1 VRRPLLVARGLGAGG
16 PWAAAF
22 VVAVFWRFLT
32 PEPLAVFG
40 QGDVRAVVWP
50 LLPVVLAAMVPA
62 STAFC
67 ERALEQVCP
76 RPWRELRLRS
86 LAMVMGA
93 AALVV
98 VTSGHDLVVVTRNTA
113 LLVGLAY
120 LGASLIPAGLGWVPV
135 VVYPSSCWLLGTRS
149 SGIHASWAVLLRP
162 PDDPA
167 ATAAAVVVALAG
179 VVAFVGW
186 AGAPRR

>member
-1 VRRPLLVARGLGAGG
+1 LVIALA
-16 PWAAAF
+16 
-22 VVAVFWRFLT
+22 WRFLS

-50 LLPVVLAAMVPA
+50 LLPVILAAMVPA
-62 STAFC
+62 STSFC

-76 RPWRELRLRS
+76 RPWRELRVRS
-86 LAMVMGA
+86 LAMVVGA
-93 AALVV
+93 SAFVV

-120 LGASLIPAGLGWVPV
+120 LGTSLIPAGLGWVPV

-149 SGIHASWAVLLRP
+149 SGIHAPWAVLLRP
-162 PDDPA
+162 PGDPA
-167 ATAAAVVVALAG
+167 ATAAAAVVALAG
-179 VVAFVGW
+179 VIAFVGW
-186 AGAPRR
+186 AGAARR